1 MSVLSTLALLVTTAA
16 VKSRAKADRTA
27 ELEAEIVGLKSD
39 LADAR
44 RDLDQAL
51 SERDALRDELERRL
65 LRHGEHPLQQIPA
78 GPDFR
83 PPMPLG
89 GQQVGQLAQQNVAG
103 PQQAQAL
110 LGQIMAQAQC
120 QVAQQAYQNAQ
131 YAAMQNV
138 QSYDQGLLQQQGL
151 FGAQALNP
159 EMWCNCVPSRA
170 QVWAARNDGY

>member
-16 VKSRAKADRTA
+16 VQSKPKKADRVA
-27 ELEAEIVGLKSD
+27 ELEAEIAGLKID

-83 PPMPLG
+83 PPIPLG
-89 GQQVGQLAQQNVAG
+89 GQHSTGHLAQDNNG
-103 PQQAQAL
+103 LQQAQAQQNQ
-110 LGQIMAQAQC
+110 QIS
-120 QVAQQAYQNAQ
+120 QQE
-131 YAAMQNV
+131 YAAMQQNALAYG
-138 QSYDQGLLQQQGL
+138 QALLQHQQQGL
-151 FGAQALNP
+151 LGAQALDQ

-170 QVWAARNDGY
+170 QVWAARNDPGY

>member
-16 VKSRAKADRTA
+16 VQSKPKKADRVA
-27 ELEAEIVGLKSD
+27 ELEAEIAGLKID

-89 GQQVGQLAQQNVAG
+89 GQHVGQLLAQHNNGLQQTQALLNQMQAQQN
-103 PQQAQAL
+103 Q
-110 LGQIMAQAQC
+110 
-120 QVAQQAYQNAQ
+120 
-131 YAAMQNV
+131 AAMQQQCVAMQNAYGEGLCR
-138 QSYDQGLLQQQGL
+138 QQGLL
-151 FGAQALNP
+151 GAQALNP

-170 QVWAARNDGY
+170 QVWAAGG